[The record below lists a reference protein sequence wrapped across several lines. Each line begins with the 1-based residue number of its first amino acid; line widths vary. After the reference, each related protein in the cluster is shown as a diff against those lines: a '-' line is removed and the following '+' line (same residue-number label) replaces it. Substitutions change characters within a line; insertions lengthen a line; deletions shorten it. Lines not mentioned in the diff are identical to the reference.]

1 MNITIVVICLEA
13 YIVAHSWNRGMVFF
27 FSFCIA
33 TCIKPPNTHLETLTN
48 LVSLTNNGEL
58 ISFYFLFVCWLLF
71 FSFLACF
78 LAP

>member
-1 MNITIVVICLEA
+1 MSITIVVICLEA

-27 FSFCIA
+27 SFCIA
-33 TCIKPPNTHLETLTN
+33 TCIKPPKTHLETLTN